1 MNSLQYIQN
10 SRDYNAKL
18 ENNPNINIG
27 DSTHFNLRPKT
38 NEEIMSDDLLSTHPF
53 MGTDI
58 FVDDVAYIQK
68 TQKELFEKNKP
79 KTEITTKLFIINSK
93 DRNPYYESFLN
104 FSVKFNPSS
113 DIFENQPIYYNNPTI
128 PQTPRERELGLRGP
142 KNHSGWKDSLGNIY
156 PAFNSSL
163 PSGDIISYDS
173 IKISGTNIAYI
184 PFQLKNVIS
193 IKLDKLILP
202 KSLAQDP
209 VSKDGDTVTPSYWYF
224 TMTNV
229 DNNYEITSLE
239 INNLNDILIP
249 QNDSAVQKNIW
260 IPISD
265 VKATYNPPRNS
276 FNVIKFDFISPSFMV
291 TQYISNISKFLEDP
305 DITANISG
313 PDSNHEYFILFLEK
327 LWLKDVI
334 SVKKIE
340 FCSPYII
347 LHTTLFS
354 QGRYVGRWRDFT
366 QVLLNNLVDNLDLDD
381 NMDEEKRSLVMD
393 FILSFSNKNHSILF
407 TAFIGNED
415 INIDMDKFSETGV
428 ISSLLNYFEI
438 NNSQISQDIFNI
450 TTEAIPFGNRIIFVG
465 PVNNKYNPN
474 VDIDMEYYKNGRT
487 IGMDKISIPL
497 RYMGWDIILTQFLD
511 SPILTTLQ
519 LLFPNGIN
527 LKRTKAPDWVGSGP
541 YALNLSMQILFSLKV
556 EMLTPLIEHI

>member
-10 SRDYNAKL
+10 SRDYNSSL
-18 ENNPNINIG
+18 ENTPNINIEN
-27 DSTHFNLRPKT
+27 STDFNLRPRT

-58 FVDDVAYIQK
+58 FVDDIPYIQK
-68 TQKELFEKNKP
+68 TQKELFERNKP

-113 DIFENQPIYYNNPTI
+113 DIFENQPIYYNNPTL

-142 KNHSGWKDSLGNIY
+142 KNQSGWKDSQGNIY

-184 PFQLKNVIS
+184 PFKLKNVIS

-209 VSKDGDTVTPSYWYF
+209 ISKDGDTVTPTYWYF

-249 QNDSAVQKNIW
+249 QNDSAQQKNVW
-260 IPISD
+260 VPISD
-265 VKATYNPPRNS
+265 VKPTYNPPRNS
-276 FNVIKFDFISPSFMV
+276 FNVIKFDFISPGFMV

-305 DITANISG
+305 DITSNISG
-313 PDSNHEYFILFLEK
+313 PNSNHEYFILFLEK
-327 LWLKDVI
+327 LWLKDVV

-366 QVLLNNLVDNLDLDD
+366 QVLFNNLVDNLDLDD
-381 NMDEEKRSLVMD
+381 NLDEDKRSLVTD
-393 FILSFSNKNHSILF
+393 FILSFSNKNHSVLF

-415 INIDMDKFSETGV
+415 INIDMSKFADTGV
-428 ISSLLNYFEI
+428 ISSLLNLFEI
-438 NNSQISQDIFNI
+438 NNSQISQDIFNS
-450 TTEAIPFGNRIIFVG
+450 TTETIPFGNRLIFVG
-465 PVNNKYNPN
+465 PVNNTYRTNI
-474 VDIDMEYYKNGRT
+474 DIDIEYYKNNRT
-487 IGMDKISIPL
+487 IGIDKIAIPL
-497 RYMGWDIILTQFLD
+497 RYIGWDIILTQFLD
-511 SPILTTLQ
+511 SPVLTTLQ

-527 LKRTKAPDWVGSGP
+527 FNRTKAPDWIGSGP